1 MYSENTSIPLTSDKN
16 LDINQNA
23 LLVVCVCACCGAA
36 SDNAVLLG
44 RKEGETEDRD
54 RSKPATTQEKG
65 FLQKLKEVFWTD
77 NEEQSKKS

>member
-1 MYSENTSIPLTSDKN
+1 MHCWWCMC
-16 LDINQNA
+16 
-23 LLVVCVCACCGAA
+23 VCVCVCVRACCGAT
-36 SDNAVLLG
+36 SDNAMLLG